1 MKKRY
6 SRKKRRGSFIR
17 FFSSNRNVFLP
28 VLVLLLIAIL
38 QTIYQSRSPTSK
50 STPNTVRDTADRE
63 ISCLSPHII
72 DGDTFDCGDVRIRL
86 ANIDAP
92 ELSECRPGRKCVS
105 GDPVAAKRYLKSI
118 TRGRV
123 DCRQIDTDHYGRIVA
138 LCENL
143 GQDLSCQMV
152 ENNYAIERYGS
163 LSCP

>member
-6 SRKKRRGSFIR
+6 PRKKRRSPFIR
-17 FFSSNRNVFLP
+17 FFSSNRTVFLP
-28 VLVLLLIAIL
+28 VLILLVIAII
-38 QTIYQSRSPTSK
+38 QSIYQSQF
-50 STPNTVRDTADRE
+50 STDETVPKLINGATEER
-63 ISCLSPHII
+63 ISCISPRII
-72 DGDTFDCGDVRIRL
+72 DGDTFNCGNVRIRL

-92 ELSECRPGRKCVS
+92 ELSACRPGRKCVS
-105 GDPVAAKRYLKSI
+105 GDPVAAKRYLSSI

-123 DCRQIDTDHYGRIVA
+123 DCRKIDTDHYGRIVA

-152 ENNYAIERYGS
+152 KNNYAIERYGS